1 MPQVQHR
8 RHINTKAAI
17 ALLLTFAAGC
27 VDIIGYLTLYRAFT
41 AHMTGDTVHLA
52 QNVLQGR
59 WPDAIKAGCV
69 IAAFLI
75 GSVVGRVIIEIG
87 SRKRTRSIASGALL
101 IEAVLIA
108 AVIPLAG
115 RHTTPSVLV
124 LLAMLAAAMGM
135 QTATL
140 TRVGSLT
147 VHTTF
152 VTGMLNK
159 LAQLLSQS
167 VFLTYD
173 IAQGRDT
180 AALRK
185 RVVRRAQFIFS
196 IWLLYMSG
204 AATGVS
210 LAFVWGVRSLILPV
224 AMVVVAI
231 GVDQVAPL
239 SLEEEQDQSEL

>member
-1 MPQVQHR
+1 
-8 RHINTKAAI
+8 
-17 ALLLTFAAGC
+17 
-27 VDIIGYLTLYRAFT
+27 
-41 AHMTGDTVHLA
+41 
-52 QNVLQGR
+52 
-59 WPDAIKAGCV
+59 
-69 IAAFLI
+69 
-75 GSVVGRVIIEIG
+75 
-87 SRKRTRSIASGALL
+87 
-101 IEAVLIA
+101 
-108 AVIPLAG
+108 
-115 RHTTPSVLV
+115 
-124 LLAMLAAAMGM
+124 
-135 QTATL
+135 
-140 TRVGSLT
+140 